1 MRTLFLLK
9 FSGSIVN
16 GYNKKKAAFWRQ
28 PSLFFLQKINSDKFR
43 QPKNSTEQNCLKI
56 SLSFKW
62 IVETSSHYADI
73 HFVTRGF

>member
-16 GYNKKKAAFWRQ
+16 EYNKKRLSFGD
-28 PSLFFLQKINSDKFR
+28 SLHYFFLQKINSDKFR